1 MHTKFID
8 FLFISILAIGT
19 GATVYLISTSKKI
32 SSVLLAGAT
41 SATAGVYIVRSKTQL
56 ESKLDNLIAFFDSN
70 KTSVKLDKID
80 PSFHSTRSHALLAPS
95 SSGLDLEIAVQERT
109 QVIQWLESLGIT
121 VNNYYQAQSSD
132 YIYDRLTITL
142 GDNYQYLEKLYQQI
156 KRKLSTGGSFKF
168 KLSGQDQ
175 QQICQNTSFCSQLYE
190 YTFLATYRYISAS
203 KTIVAS
209 PNRKGEVINFFSGQ
223 WFERFIYLKI
233 SQLLSHHELDYQCLL
248 NPEIITPDG
257 HNFELDIVFLV
268 EGKPLWIECKTGQYQ
283 NYIHK
288 YSEFRKTLKI
298 EKERS
303 FLVILGLSDRLASGL
318 TQMYDLMVTNENLF
332 VQDINKIFSI
342 KSKQSELAAVN
353 FNSQRRTIKIK
364 PKTIQNKDE
373 LLTVLKKAKLRPS
386 PEWRK
391 TVLLNLIEIVAPNN
405 YSPQLLKELKE
416 KLFLLV
422 TGVSKTILI
431 DILNTLIMA
440 ESLLDSEA
448 KPLYSY
454 QQNLAS
460 LVKDNIDGLEQK
472 CLESYALIALLT
484 DPDYF
489 AAPANLE
496 DFKTVTGATNLDHID
511 LLKIQTLAQQINH
524 AEDTLSTVNFLVDR

>member
-1 MHTKFID
+1 MHTKLID

-19 GATVYLISTSKKI
+19 GATVYLLSTSKKI
-32 SSVLLAGAT
+32 SSALLAGAT
-41 SATAGVYIVRSKTQL
+41 SATAGAYIVRSKIQL
-56 ESKLDNLIAFFDSN
+56 ESKLDNLIAIFEHN
-70 KTSVKLDKID
+70 KTSVKLNNLT
-80 PSFHSTRSHALLAPS
+80 SSWHSLPAVLPVVSSHSNLNIEA
-95 SSGLDLEIAVQERT
+95 EIQERK
-109 QVIQWLESLGIT
+109 QVIEWLESLGIT

-132 YIYDRLTITL
+132 YIYDRLTIAL

-156 KRKLSTGGSFKF
+156 KRKLSTGGSFKL
-168 KLSGQDQ
+168 KLAGQEQ

-190 YTFLATYRYISAS
+190 YTFLATYRYIAAS

-233 SQLLSHHELDYQCLL
+233 SQLLSHHELNYQCLL

-257 HNFELDIVFLV
+257 NNFELDIVFLV

-298 EKERS
+298 EPERS
-303 FLVILGLSDRLASGL
+303 FLVILGISDRLAADL
-318 TQMYDLMVTNENLF
+318 TQMYELVVSNENLF
-332 VQDINKIFSI
+332 IQDINKIFSAD
-342 KSKQSELAAVN
+342 SQQSEVAEVN
-353 FNSQRRTIKIK
+353 LNNQRRTIKIK

-391 TVLLNLIEIVAPNN
+391 AVLLNLIKIVNLNN

-416 KLFLLV
+416 KLFILV

-440 ESLLDSEA
+440 ESLLDSEE

-454 QQNLAS
+454 HQNLGS
-460 LVKDNIDGLEQK
+460 LVKDNIDTLEQK
-472 CLESYALIALLT
+472 CLESYALIILLT

-489 AAPANLE
+489 ADSSNLA
-496 DFKTVTGATNLDHID
+496 DFKAVTGAKNLDNID
-511 LLKIQTLAQQINH
+511 LPKIQTLAHQINH
-524 AEDTLSTVNFLVDR
+524 AEDNISTVNFLVDQ